1 MASSVEDGSSL
12 TGAEGEEELG
22 VNEVPVSMGYERG
35 NSMCSSQSAATSSR
49 EMVRED
55 PELPTAS
62 MVRSLWGNGKLSEEV
77 LVIVVGT
84 RSPPAK
90 I

>member
-1 MASSVEDGSSL
+1 MANSVEDGSSL
-12 TGAEGEEELG
+12 TGAEDEADMG
-22 VNEVPVSMGYERG
+22 VEALVSTECERG
-35 NSMCSSQSAATSSR
+35 NSRCSSQSAATSSR
-49 EMVRED
+49 ETVIED

-84 RSPPAK
+84 RSPPAN